1 MNDKIDVV
9 YLHLPGVVIR
19 PRVGLELSK
28 CKKASKRPPE
38 DTLRAFTEKTRRRF
52 AEWHIHG
59 MYTNVLVVRPCYLM
73 HAYAVEFQR
82 RFMF

>member
-52 AEWHIHG
+52 GEGHIHG
-59 MYTNVLVVRPCYLM
+59 MYTNVVVGCPCYLM
-73 HAYAVEFQR
+73 HAVEFKR

>member
-52 AEWHIHG
+52 AEWHIYG
-59 MYTNVLVVRPCYLM
+59 MYTNVEVVRRPCYLM
-73 HAYAVEFQR
+73 HAVEFQR